1 MAKEKEPPT
10 ETADALQSPPAPAAL
25 TFDQRLS
32 LARTGLTLSDITE
45 YQKLGFDYEQLQ
57 EIGAAMLAA
66 KMANQGG
73 GAAEVAQA
81 MAKAQIEAAD
91 FLADRDRK
99 ERNGPAVSAFNP
111 KGEREHPRTRIVGEV
126 FWLGTKLH
134 EEELTEREIVLVNRL
149 RPGLYHGGQWR
160 VEDRAP
166 GTETRNLLVWFPN
179 VEDDERANL
188 PPSMV
193 AILEEI
199 VGATAS
205 PILTA
210 A

>member
-1 MAKEKEPPT
+1 MAKEKEASTTEASESMPP
-10 ETADALQSPPAPAAL
+10 AL
-25 TFDQRLS
+25 TFDQRLM
-32 LARTGLTLSDITE
+32 LARTGLTLTDITE
-45 YQKLGFDYEQLQ
+45 YQKLGFDYDQLL
-57 EIGAAMLAA
+57 EIGAAMQAA
-66 KMANQGG
+66 KVASAGG

-99 ERNGPAVSAFNP
+99 ERNGPNISVFNP
-111 KGEREHPRTRIVGEV
+111 KGEREHPRTRIQGEV

-134 EEELTEREIVLVNRL
+134 EEELSEAEILLVNRL
-149 RPGLYHGGQWR
+149 NPGLYHGGQWK

-166 GTETRNLLVWFPN
+166 GTNTRNLLVWFPN
-179 VEDDERANL
+179 EETDDRSNL

-193 AILEEI
+193 AMLEEM

-205 PILTA
+205 PVLTA

>member
-1 MAKEKEPPT
+1 MAKEKEPTASETTEPT
-10 ETADALQSPPAPAAL
+10 PAAL
-25 TFDQRLS
+25 TFDQRLA
-32 LARTGLTLSDITE
+32 LARLGLALSDITE
-45 YQKLGFDYEQLQ
+45 YQALGFDYDQLR
-57 EIGAAMLAA
+57 EIGAAMQAA
-66 KMANQGG
+66 KLAHAGG

-99 ERNGPAVSAFNP
+99 ERNGPNVSVFNP
-111 KGEREHPRTRIVGEV
+111 LGEREHPRPRIAGEI

-134 EEELTEREIVLVNRL
+134 EDELTATEIGLLNRL
-149 RPGLYHGGQWR
+149 KPGLYHGGQWK
-160 VEDRAP
+160 VTDQAQ
-166 GTETRNLLVWFPN
+166 GTGARNLLVWFPN
-179 VEDDERANL
+179 ETDDDRSNL
-188 PPSMV
+188 TPNGGGMV
-193 AILEEI
+193 AMLEEM